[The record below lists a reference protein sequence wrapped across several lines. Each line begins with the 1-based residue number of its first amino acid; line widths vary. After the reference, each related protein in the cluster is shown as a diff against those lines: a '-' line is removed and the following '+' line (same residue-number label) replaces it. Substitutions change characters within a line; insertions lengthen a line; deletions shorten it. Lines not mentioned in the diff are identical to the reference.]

1 VYPAGEYVVGV
12 SKELSYTVDVRQTSS
27 YRRETYIPSTL
38 VIGKSFIFEPGKR
51 YILENIY
58 PDLRYNGRTL
68 ESPDPDVTVLTF
80 DGKVTV
86 FHEGMRIREVGTMPF
101 STHIGLESQGSILS
115 GWFYKDLLITGGGP
129 RLGLSIIHGY
139 LDIKLLAEA
148 GAGGILTVPG
158 MTSLAAPSWS
168 VYYGG
173 VADVFLNNIGLEFG
187 GGMIIAHTPYPD
199 IQWDSGSLKFV
210 SDPDDDDPYQKM
222 SGLFTT
228 PYLQAAILFRG
239 KMNGGSKGIYFQYY
253 LNGEE
258 WHNTFGAGLKLWS

>member
-27 YRRETYIPSTL
+27 YRRETYIPYTL

-68 ESPDPDVTVLTF
+68 ESPNPDVTVLTF

-101 STHIGLESQGSILS
+101 PTYIGLESLGHIGF
-115 GWFYKDLLITGGGP
+115 GWVYKDLFIIGGGP
-129 RLGLSIIHGY
+129 RLGLSILHGH

-148 GAGGILTVPG
+148 GGGGITAFPG
-158 MTSLAAPSWS
+158 MTSFGTAASL
-168 VYYGG
+168 YYGG
-173 VADVFLNNIGLEFG
+173 VVDVFFNNIGLEFG
-187 GGMIIAHTPYPD
+187 GGMIIGHSSYPPM
-199 IQWDSGSLKFV
+199 QWDSGSLVFDLDEENA
-210 SDPDDDDPYQKM
+210 SYQKM

-228 PYLQAAILFRG
+228 PYLQAAILLRKKG
-239 KMNGGSKGIYFQYY
+239 KLESRGIYFQYY

-258 WHNTFGAGLKLWS
+258 WHDTFGVGFRRWG